1 MEYTVKQI
9 SHTLKF
15 GKFLSTRFFVLFF
28 SMFGGLLF
36 VILGA
41 LLYCVISRQDM
52 TTIRGLCILIFI
64 PVTILIVTAV
74 VFIIQKRRK
83 HIVAHWLTDEG
94 MLVRHAVPFI
104 VSEIGFRVAVREN
117 KKSNKYFT
125 AVKESKLTPAPKWM
139 EFDAEKLEGKIV
151 SIPVREEIDTP
162 IQEQMIVELYSK

>member
-64 PVTILIVTAV
+64 LVTILIVTAV
-74 VFIIQKRRK
+74 VFIIQKRCK

-104 VSEIGFRVAVREN
+104 VSEIGFRVTDPV
-117 KKSNKYFT
+117 KIGLKFT
-125 AVKESKLTPAPKWM
+125 YQDRKLTKTS
-139 EFDAEKLEGKIV
+139 EKHCACFRNLIEK
-151 SIPVREEIDTP
+151 EIQ
-162 IQEQMIVELYSK
+162 ILYSPKFDQVMILK

>member
-52 TTIRGLCILIFI
+52 TTIRGLCILILI

-83 HIVAHWLTDEG
+83 HIVAHWLTDED
-94 MLVRHAVPFI
+94 LIVRHVVPYI
-104 VSEIGFRVAVREN
+104 VSEIGFRVTDPV
-117 KKSNKYFT
+117 KIGLKFT
-125 AVKESKLTPAPKWM
+125 YQDRKLTKTS
-139 EFDAEKLEGKIV
+139 EKHCAGFRNLIEKEVQI
-151 SIPVREEIDTP
+151 
-162 IQEQMIVELYSK
+162 LYSPKFDQVMILK

>member
-41 LLYCVISRQDM
+41 LLYCVISQQDM
-52 TTIRGLCILIFI
+52 ATIRGLCILIFI
-64 PVTILIVTAV
+64 PVTILIVTAI

-104 VSEIGFRVAVREN
+104 VSEIGFRVTDPV
-117 KKSNKYFT
+117 KIGLKFT
-125 AVKESKLTPAPKWM
+125 YQDRKFTKTSEKHCACFRNLIEKE
-139 EFDAEKLEGKIV
+139 
-151 SIPVREEIDTP
+151 
-162 IQEQMIVELYSK
+162 IQILYSPKFDQVMILK

>member
-36 VILGA
+36 VIISA

-52 TTIRGLCILIFI
+52 TTIRGLCILILI

-74 VFIIQKRRK
+74 VLIIQKRRK
-83 HIVAHWLTDEG
+83 HIVAHWLTDES
-94 MLVRHAVPFI
+94 LIVRHAVPFI
-104 VSEIGFRVAVREN
+104 VSEIGSRVTDPV
-117 KKSNKYFT
+117 KIGLKFT
-125 AVKESKLTPAPKWM
+125 YQDRKLTKTS
-139 EFDAEKLEGKIV
+139 EKHCAGFRNLIEKEVQI
-151 SIPVREEIDTP
+151 
-162 IQEQMIVELYSK
+162 LYSPKFDQVMILK

>member
-28 SMFGGLLF
+28 SMFGGLLL

-104 VSEIGFRVAVREN
+104 VSEIGSRVTDPV
-117 KKSNKYFT
+117 KIGLKFT
-125 AVKESKLTPAPKWM
+125 YQDRKLTKTS
-139 EFDAEKLEGKIV
+139 EKHCAGFRNLIGKEVQI
-151 SIPVREEIDTP
+151 
-162 IQEQMIVELYSK
+162 LYSPKFDQVMILK

>member
-28 SMFGGLLF
+28 SMFGGLLL

-104 VSEIGFRVAVREN
+104 VSEIGFRVTDPV
-117 KKSNKYFT
+117 KIGLKFT
-125 AVKESKLTPAPKWM
+125 YQDRKLTKTS
-139 EFDAEKLEGKIV
+139 EKHRAGFRNLIEKEVQI
-151 SIPVREEIDTP
+151 
-162 IQEQMIVELYSK
+162 LYSPKFDQVMILK

>member
-41 LLYCVISRQDM
+41 LLYCIISRQDM
-52 TTIRGLCILIFI
+52 TTIRGLCLLILI

-104 VSEIGFRVAVREN
+104 VSEIGFRVTDPV
-117 KKSNKYFT
+117 KIGLKFT
-125 AVKESKLTPAPKWM
+125 YQDRKLTKTS
-139 EFDAEKLEGKIV
+139 EKHRAGFRNLSGKEVQI
-151 SIPVREEIDTP
+151 
-162 IQEQMIVELYSK
+162 LYSPKFDQVMILK

>member
-36 VILGA
+36 VIIGA
-41 LLYCVISRQDM
+41 LLYCIISRQDM
-52 TTIRGLCILIFI
+52 TTIRGLCILILI

-94 MLVRHAVPFI
+94 MLVRHVVPFI
-104 VSEIGFRVAVREN
+104 VSEIGFRVTDPV
-117 KKSNKYFT
+117 KIGLKFT
-125 AVKESKLTPAPKWM
+125 YQDRKLTKTS
-139 EFDAEKLEGKIV
+139 EKHCAGFRNLIGK
-151 SIPVREEIDTP
+151 EIK
-162 IQEQMIVELYSK
+162 ILYSPKFDQVMILK

>member
-28 SMFGGLLF
+28 SMFGGLLL
-36 VILGA
+36 VIIGA

-64 PVTILIVTAV
+64 PVTILFVTAV

-104 VSEIGFRVAVREN
+104 VSEIGFRVTDPV
-117 KKSNKYFT
+117 KIGLKFT
-125 AVKESKLTPAPKWM
+125 YQDRKLTKTS
-139 EFDAEKLEGKIV
+139 EKHCAGFRNLIEKEVQI
-151 SIPVREEIDTP
+151 
-162 IQEQMIVELYSK
+162 LYSPKFDQVMILK

>member
-28 SMFGGLLF
+28 SMFGGLLL

-104 VSEIGFRVAVREN
+104 VSEIGFRVTDPV
-117 KKSNKYFT
+117 KIGLKFT
-125 AVKESKLTPAPKWM
+125 YQDRKLTKTS
-139 EFDAEKLEGKIV
+139 EKHCACFRNLIEK
-151 SIPVREEIDTP
+151 EIQ
-162 IQEQMIVELYSK
+162 ILYSPKFDQVMILK